1 MKEKQIKQQEKE
13 AGGRTSGE
21 RWSGK
26 EHNNVALAQ
35 LQVKAKQ
42 NLGVLDGDIGSS
54 RLVTFHVWEELF
66 IALCFPLGL
75 LWDSDRKH
83 MVFCVWQDEEDD
95 RLGLRA
101 RQNYRSLI
109 LPMQNNSFPAKGL
122 QKKGGQGTT
131 HNPSSILNSLQ

>member
-1 MKEKQIKQQEKE
+1 M
-13 AGGRTSGE
+13 
-21 RWSGK
+21 
-26 EHNNVALAQ
+26 ALAQ

-109 LPMQNNSFPAKGL
+109 LPMQNNSFPGKGL

>member
-1 MKEKQIKQQEKE
+1 M
-13 AGGRTSGE
+13 
-21 RWSGK
+21 
-26 EHNNVALAQ
+26 
-35 LQVKAKQ
+35 
-42 NLGVLDGDIGSS
+42 GVLDGDIGSS

-83 MVFCVWQDEEDD
+83 MVFCVWQDEEGD

-109 LPMQNNSFPAKGL
+109 LPMQLVVFQL
-122 QKKGGQGTT
+122 RVFKKRGDRDGGQPTI
-131 HNPSSILNSLQ
+131 HQVSLIVCNRIKVLILDRTFLDTEWP